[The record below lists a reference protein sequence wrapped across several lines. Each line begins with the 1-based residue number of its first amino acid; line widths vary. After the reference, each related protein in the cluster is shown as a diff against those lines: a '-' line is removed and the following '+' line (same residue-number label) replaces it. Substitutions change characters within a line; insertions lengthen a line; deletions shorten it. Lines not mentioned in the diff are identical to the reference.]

1 MHGLGG
7 RENYVQSF
15 IPKYGRKTRKTQ
27 TQMKDN
33 IQVDLKESECENVD
47 WASLDQ
53 DMASVRTV
61 I

>member
-1 MHGLGG
+1 
-7 RENYVQSF
+7 
-15 IPKYGRKTRKTQ
+15 
-27 TQMKDN
+27 MKDN